1 MTSTPVA
8 TALAFVHTFDT
19 FGTLDTSKL
28 LSFRCHQCIHIS
40 SRLHHFHYPL
50 PLDNAAYA
58 EFISNM
64 VPFIE
69 RWPVT
74 AKEIIGD
81 EKLNRVTIWAE
92 SEAKF
97 KDEVKDDG
105 IDEGEWVWKG
115 EYVFIFSMDKSGEKI
130 ERIVEFLDSKTTEKG
145 MLLVER
151 AKANVERRKK
161 SKSYVDWAVQST
173 RRSLDPLKGLSLDA
187 KSFFN
192 LIMASKKINAL
203 VWKTVKLRVKR
214 SRKISTEAFSILKS
228 LRNLASKSP
237 ESQSY

>member
-1 MTSTPVA
+1 
-8 TALAFVHTFDT
+8 
-19 FGTLDTSKL
+19 
-28 LSFRCHQCIHIS
+28 
-40 SRLHHFHYPL
+40 
-50 PLDNAAYA
+50 
-58 EFISNM
+58 
-64 VPFIE
+64 
-69 RWPVT
+69 
-74 AKEIIGD
+74 
-81 EKLNRVTIWAE
+81 
-92 SEAKF
+92 
-97 KDEVKDDG
+97 
-105 IDEGEWVWKG
+105 
-115 EYVFIFSMDKSGEKI
+115 
-130 ERIVEFLDSKTTEKG
+130 

-173 RRSLDPLKGLSLDA
+173 RRSLDPLKGLSLA